1 MSATFVIGDIHGR
14 SDLLRQ
20 ALSDIQSHHSS
31 GTVVFLG
38 DYIDRGPDSK
48 GVLDILIAGP
58 PEGWQW
64 VCLKGNHEDMCSK
77 ATLFRDPQSTNVW
90 LGNGGLDMMKSYPL
104 LDIDAGHPTWM
115 HNLPVLHQDKHRVY
129 VHAYVDEYLFLDK
142 QNPHVCMWSRYQN
155 GIDSGYLGRYVVHGH
170 TPNLRGP
177 EVYTKRCNLDTGAV
191 YSGRLVVAVFD
202 DDIPGPPVLFMEV
215 IGPKLSEMKGYSK

>member
-1 MSATFVIGDIHGR
+1 MSATFVIADIHGR

-20 ALSDIQSHHSS
+20 ALNDIQSHHSS
-31 GTVVFLG
+31 GKVVFLG

-48 GVLDILIAGP
+48 GVLDVLIAGP
-58 PEGWQW
+58 PEGWEW

-77 ATLFRDPQSTNVW
+77 AMIFNDQQNMNVW
-90 LGNGGLDMMKSYPL
+90 LGNGGFDMMGSYPGK
-104 LDIDAGHPTWM
+104 IPHPHHLAWM
-115 HNLPVLHQDKHRVY
+115 HGLPVLHQDKYRVY

-142 QNPHVCMWSRYQN
+142 QNLHVCMWSRFVK

-202 DDIPGPPVLFMEV
+202 DDVPGPPVLFMEV
-215 IGPKLSEMKGYSK
+215 IGPKLSKTKGYSK